1 MKDSDLECLKV
12 CDVERKRGRHAV
24 GQTGQLSRGSV
35 CSLLAAYID
44 THPSDQTSHQHW
56 LGAGSVFIFTVRYS
70 EGPGAGD
77 ENKARKDK
85 NQSFS
90 LTCLVSLTS

>member
-1 MKDSDLECLKV
+1 MSESSIS
-12 CDVERKRGRHAV
+12 DVEGKRGRHAV
-24 GQTGQLSRGSV
+24 GQRRQLSRGSV
-35 CSLLAAYID
+35 CSLLAAHTD
-44 THPSDQTSHQHW
+44 TDPSDQTSHQHW

-85 NQSFS
+85 NQ
-90 LTCLVSLTS
+90 